1 MDIDQKL
8 KKKRRVPLRNVYPS
22 IKKVKCFEIFP
33 ITIRKI
39 IVVKLI
45 RDNTNESIV
54 SLCNNLPL
62 PHLTYP
68 ILIWPASNCERIMHQ
83 LVRVAWNWPRWK

>member
-22 IKKVKCFEIFP
+22 IKKVKCLEIFP

-45 RDNTNESIV
+45 QSSRQ
-54 SLCNNLPL
+54 
-62 PHLTYP
+62 Y
-68 ILIWPASNCERIMHQ
+68 ERVHRFF
-83 LVRVAWNWPRWK
+83 V